1 MKTRLT
7 FSSDFEAAILQECES
22 QKNFYNPC
30 VVKVVL
36 TSKDRETCKHC
47 KRCRFQTL
55 HRVIRGGVETSDCL
69 QLLPL
74 VTLTDF

>member
-1 MKTRLT
+1 MKTWLP
-7 FSSDFEAAILQECES
+7 FSSDFEAATLQECEG

-36 TSKDRETCKHC
+36 TSQDKETRKHC
-47 KRCRFQTL
+47 KQCRFQTL
-55 HRVIRGGVETSDCL
+55 HRVLSVGVEASDCL

-74 VTLTDF
+74 VT